1 MRERQADFPGVQE
14 WSLSMQ
20 DNFELNGLKI
30 KVMVVGMVETNC
42 YVLSNVKTK
51 KAVIVD
57 PGDQANVICRY
68 LREEGLELEGILLT
82 HGHFDHIIGVSGVLE
97 NYHVPVYAYEAEKDM
112 LEDMRLNCSVQ
123 IGTPATVMGATFKKA
138 DETFEAAGFPVKLL
152 ATPGHTK
159 GSCCLYFEK
168 NECLFSG
175 DTLFLESVGRTDL
188 PTGNSRAIIESVNS
202 LMNLPGETY
211 VFPGHG
217 PATTVKYEKANNPYV
232 DNRA

>member
-1 MRERQADFPGVQE
+1 MRERQADFHGVSE

-30 KVMVVGMVETNC
+30 KSIVVGMVQTNC

-51 KAVIVD
+51 KAVLVD
-57 PGDQANVICRY
+57 PGDQASVICNY

-82 HGHFDHIIGVSGVLE
+82 HGHFDHITGVNGVLE
-97 NYHVPVYAYEAEKDM
+97 NYHVPVYAYEAEQAM
-112 LEDMRLNCSVQ
+112 LADERLNCSVKV
-123 IGTPATVMGATFKKA
+123 GEAATVTGVNYKKA
-138 DETFEAAGFPVKLL
+138 DETFEAAGFPVKLIG
-152 ATPGHTK
+152 TPGHTK

-188 PTGNSRAIIESVNS
+188 PTGNSSAIIESVNA
-202 LMNLPGETY
+202 LMNLPENTY

-217 PATTVKYEKANNPYV
+217 PATTIKYEKANNPYV
-232 DNRA
+232 ER